1 MAKNSP
7 GMSRPGEGEV
17 HVWYIG
23 PYDRGRGLSRPG
35 AREATREI
43 LAGYLGCHPL
53 SVDIIRSPLGKPLLA
68 AKGLSFSLSH
78 TGETAALA
86 VAAGRPIGIDIESV
100 RREVDP
106 VGLAKRFFSP
116 AEAEALAALVDP
128 LSAFFRAWVRK
139 EAYLKA
145 LGGTVPSWL
154 SRFAVSVGEGDPR
167 IIWSELEPGMES
179 RFSLVDIDSPTGYI
193 AALAVEGEAG
203 SVRVFR
209 MNNTPGGT

>member
-1 MAKNSP
+1 MLNKCES
-7 GMSRPGEGEV
+7 EV
-17 HVWYIG
+17 HIWYFDLPGGRIG
-23 PYDRGRGLSRPG
+23 GRRT
-35 AREATREI
+35 AQEKTREV
-43 LAGYLGCHPL
+43 LARYLGVAPHTL
-53 SVDIIRSPLGKPLLA
+53 HFERESRGKPLLHPSDR
-68 AKGLSFSLSH
+68 LSFNLSH
-78 TGETAALA
+78 AGSQGLLA
-86 VAAGRPIGIDIESV
+86 VTYGPRIGVDIEAL
-100 RREVDP
+100 RPLIDP
-106 VGLAKRFFSP
+106 LGLAKRFFSP
-116 AEAEALAALVDP
+116 AEAEVLAALVDP